1 VFTTTSSTRVTKA
14 SRDAAAG
21 YATCADFCEVF
32 IDSIDRLYTLALLL
46 TADRDRAEHCF
57 LSAFEHCTRS
67 TTVFRE
73 CAESWAKRTTVMTA
87 IRIVFRSQT
96 PTNTQVRAE
105 NNEGAVSR
113 MEPLFTRVLNL
124 APFDRFVYVMSVL
137 ERMPDRECALLLDCV
152 VRDVI
157 DAKERAL
164 QLESD
169 HRQQNLLMVCAF
181 SLESGCAVEGRKQK

>member
-14 SRDAAAG
+14 SLDAAAG
-21 YATCADFCEVF
+21 CYATCADFCKVF
-32 IDSIDRLYTLALLL
+32 NDSVDRLYTLALLL

-57 LSAFEHCTRS
+57 LSAFEHCARS

-73 CAESWAKRTTVMTA
+73 WAESWAKRTMIMTA
-87 IRIVFRSQT
+87 IHIVFRSQT
-96 PTNTQVRAE
+96 PTSAQVRAE

-124 APFDRFVYVMSVL
+124 APFDRFVFVMSVL
-137 ERMPDRECALLLDCV
+137 ERLPDRECALLLDCV

-157 DAKERAL
+157 DAKEQAL
-164 QLESD
+164 QFESD
-169 HRQQNLLMVCAF
+169 HRQQNLSMAYAF
-181 SLESGCAVEGRKQK
+181 SLE

>member
-1 VFTTTSSTRVTKA
+1 V
-14 SRDAAAG
+14 AG
-21 YATCADFCEVF
+21 CYATCADFRKVF
-32 IDSIDRLYTLALLL
+32 NDNVDRLYTLALLL

-73 CAESWAKRTTVMTA
+73 WAESWAKRTTITTA

-96 PTNTQVRAE
+96 LTNGQVRGE

-113 MEPLFTRVLNL
+113 SEPLFTGALNL
-124 APFDRFVYVMSVL
+124 ASFDRFVYVMSVL
-137 ERMPDRECALLLDCV
+137 ERMPDSECALLLDCV

-164 QLESD
+164 QSESD
-169 HRQQNLLMVCAF
+169 HRQQNLLMVRF
-181 SLESGCAVEGRKQK
+181 LTGVRLGYV

>member
-1 VFTTTSSTRVTKA
+1 MFTTTSSTRVIKA
-14 SRDAAAG
+14 SLDAAAG
-21 YATCADFCEVF
+21 CYATCADFCKVF
-32 IDSIDRLYTLALLL
+32 NDSVDRLYTLALLL

-67 TTVFRE
+67 TTIFRE
-73 CAESWAKRTTVMTA
+73 WAEAWAKRTTVKTA

-96 PTNTQVRAE
+96 PTNAQVRAE

-137 ERMPDRECALLLDCV
+137 ERIPDSECALLLDCV

-181 SLESGCAVEGRKQK
+181 SLE